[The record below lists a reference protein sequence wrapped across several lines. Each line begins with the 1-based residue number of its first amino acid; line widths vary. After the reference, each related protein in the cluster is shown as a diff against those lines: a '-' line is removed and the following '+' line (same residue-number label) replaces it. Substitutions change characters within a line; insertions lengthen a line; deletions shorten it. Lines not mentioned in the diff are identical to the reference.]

1 MIHLKTAFHED
12 IMISQHDIIFIKS
25 SGNDKTIIKLK
36 SNEDVIVVSSSFSDV
51 KNLLINDSKDFKEGY
66 AGLKI
71 VQ

>member
-12 IMISQHDIIFIKS
+12 IMISQYDIIFIKS

>member
-12 IMISQHDIIFIKS
+12 IMISHSDIIFIKS

-36 SNEDVIVVSSSFSDV
+36 SNDDVIVVSSSFSDV